1 MEITPTPLEVDEI
14 KTILGWQGTDSD
26 DYLTT
31 MIPLLVDHVTE
42 YCNNPLGQNQTPPAR
57 LPGGVI
63 LFIAKA
69 CEHNKQKA
77 GLKSRTMGSVSY
89 SYDLEFP
96 SALMTYLRPY
106 RKVKFHASR

>member
-1 MEITPTPLEVDEI
+1 MEITPTPLEIDEI
-14 KTILGWQGTDSD
+14 KMILGWQGTESNE
-26 DYLTT
+26 YLTT

-42 YCNNPLGQNQTPPAR
+42 YCNNTLGQDQTPPAR

-89 SYDLEFP
+89 AYDLEFP
-96 SALMTYLRPY
+96 SSLMTYLRPY